1 MATIIKLVTLI
12 LLVEIIGFIIISS
25 IPVNDPIAAKQAEE
39 LLNEASSQP
48 GYFNLVSLIFTN
60 NLLVTSVSFI
70 PILGIG
76 FLGYAIYNTGYSLSA
91 LSTSENLPG
100 FLVAILL
107 FIAPHSVVEFLSY
120 AISAAAGILLIW
132 KRKIKISLYLFGIS
146 ILDLFIA
153 ALIESAILYNP
164 SLLFVL
170 WLPTIGFI
178 ALIFILLSRIEKM
191 LQQEVDKGNIPF
203 PPPPY
208 PTYP

>member
-25 IPVNDPIAAKQAEE
+25 IPVNDPIAAKRAEE

-48 GYFNLVSLIFTN
+48 SYFNLVSLIFTN

-120 AISAAAGILLIW
+120 AISVAAGILLIW

-153 ALIESAILYNP
+153 ALIEGAILYNP
-164 SLLFVL
+164 SLFFVL